1 MLYYCCCHHQFVV
14 ILICILYLVVVLIF
28 FINIFIADSNNDYD
42 ADHLKHFDD
51 DNYHSHNHHHHNHYH
66 EPHSPRDM
74 KSTNPQKPSNQPQV
88 ETDFYY
94 YFNHVFWFTF
104 DIYIAKR
111 ISLTPNTYI
120 YTRTYMCVRMYV
132 LWCTIRIALLSNSES
147 ALCWSLGCIRL
158 NLFNN

>member
-42 ADHLKHFDD
+42 ADHLKNFDD
-51 DNYHSHNHHHHNHYH
+51 DNYHSHNHHHHNHHNHYH

-94 YFNHVFWFTF
+94 YFNHVFWFPSDFHSISISPNEFYLHTVH
-104 DIYIAKR
+104 IYICA
-111 ISLTPNTYI
+111 Y
-120 YTRTYMCVRMYV
+120 MYV
-132 LWCTIRIALLSNSES
+132 CIVCAQFGLLHFIT
-147 ALCWSLGCIRL
+147 AKVHCDCP
-158 NLFNN
+158 